1 MHPVPTVYRTVQYS
15 LHSALDN
22 AGMDSYIR
30 YRPEGGKPYT
40 LTESR
45 EKLVFYYKNRFSELR
60 NASHIVLNI
69 EGNTNSS

>member
-1 MHPVPTVYRTVQYS
+1 
-15 LHSALDN
+15 
-22 AGMDSYIR
+22 MDSYIR